1 MTRVISFKV
10 PRVALKPATQPIT
23 SDRSSTWAIV
33 KQLGPCEENSRSPP
47 TPHEEAVLSL
57 LGKLPDS
64 LLDVGDKQLPL
75 PFTYHS
81 AVNGEA
87 NYITQPRLLVTKL
100 LTSSWC
106 ELRKFYEIYAGLPR
120 KPPTARI
127 QSGTDYHNHLE
138 AQDHAIVPEEKL
150 KRLITEQLEKFS
162 SEEQNI
168 LNQNSKAADLGSHWA
183 DQVVTRSLVVSRKR
197 YAREIYV
204 HGFLNIHTGKLATT
218 EAELPLAVL
227 VNGQI
232 DVVKIDDSNCK
243 KAYTD
248 SLAQRQAAVS
258 TYKEATDEELFQQ
271 GIQNF
276 KFVDL
281 STELPKAKERL
292 DQAAEHS
299 YLHVRDVKTRAS
311 NFIPQQQLVVNAAKV
326 QCMFYAQFLHNLSQ
340 SAEFGY
346 ASKLENAKRRG
357 VDVDKPLG
365 VALATLCIILNWSSM
380 MMDMRKLARGARL
393 GFEAFDQVESTKTE
407 RETPIV
413 TTEVSED
420 ATEDSVNELEPFSL
434 SNFLSEAEFRS
445 MLAEIYGDSSP
456 ALSEDISDLFKPWKR
471 PLTLRYFA
479 ARSGQAFHLFEKFKP
494 GSVCIEYHN
503 VKTHRVIAY
512 KHFPFSDEVMSK
524 SIEDTCSFWSGQR
537 KPRATDD
544 RSKCRHCDF
553 LSRCPAINAPLDQLA
568 GEKIY
573 KLLGV

>member
-1 MTRVISFKV
+1 M

-33 KQLGPCEENSRSPP
+33 KQLGPCEEKSRSPP
-47 TPHEEAVLSL
+47 TPQEEAVLSL
-57 LGKLPDS
+57 LGKLADS

-87 NYITQPRLLVTKL
+87 NYVTQPRLLVTKL

-106 ELRKFYEIYAGLPR
+106 ELRKFYEIYAGLPQ

-150 KRLITEQLEKFS
+150 KRLISEQLGKFS
-162 SEEQNI
+162 SDEQKI
-168 LNQNSKAADLGSHWA
+168 LKQNSKAADLGSHWA
-183 DQVVTRSLVVSRKR
+183 DQVVARSLVVSRKR

-248 SLAQRQAAVS
+248 ALAQRQVAVS
-258 TYKEATDEELFQQ
+258 TYKEATDEELFWQ
-271 GIQNF
+271 GVQDF
-276 KFVDL
+276 QFVDL
-281 STELPKAKERL
+281 STELPRAKQRL
-292 DQAAEHS
+292 DNAAEHS

-311 NFIPQQQLVVNAAKV
+311 NFIPQEQLVVNAAKV
-326 QCMFYAQFLHNLSQ
+326 QCMFYAQFLHNLSK

-357 VDVDKPLG
+357 VDVDRPIG
-365 VALATLCIILNWSSM
+365 VALVTLCLILNWSSM
-380 MMDMRKLARGARL
+380 MLDMRKLARGEPL
-393 GFEAFDQVESTKTE
+393 GFDGFDKMESAIMDKEA
-407 RETPIV
+407 PIV
-413 TTEVSED
+413 TTEASED
-420 ATEDSVNELEPFSL
+420 ATAMDEAKPFSL

-445 MLAEIYGDSSP
+445 MLAEIYGESSP
-456 ALSEDISDLFKPWKR
+456 ALSEEISDLFGPWKR

-524 SIEDTCSFWSGQR
+524 SIQETCSFWSGQR

-573 KLLGV
+573 KLLGI